1 MSEILRTENLTRN
14 FGSLCAVNN
23 VTFSVEQ
30 GEIRSV
36 IGPNGAGK
44 STFLDLIINK
54 TPPSSGKVFFKG
66 KEITGM
72 APHLI
77 VREGLGR
84 CFQISKFFPELTVFE
99 NVQIPCM
106 NTDGKTYDM
115 LHSGKDICKDRTEEL
130 LEAVGIQERR
140 EETAGRISYGDQRR
154 LEIAITLAT
163 NPIALLMDEP
173 TSGVARK
180 EGYGLMDLA
189 TRLAEDRGMTI
200 IFIEHDMD
208 IIFNYSQRISVLHH
222 GSLIATGSPMEIRQN
237 EVVQTSYLG
246 GAL

>member
-1 MSEILRTENLTRN
+1 MSEILRTEKLTRD
-14 FGSLCAVNN
+14 FGSLRAVNE
-23 VTFSVEQ
+23 VDFSVEK

-54 TPPSSGKVFFKG
+54 TPPTSGRVYFNG
-66 KEITGM
+66 LEITGM

-77 VREGLGR
+77 AREGLGR

-106 NTDGKTYDM
+106 NTAGKTYDM
-115 LHSGKDICKDRTEEL
+115 WHPGQNVCRSRVEEL
-130 LEAVGIQERR
+130 LEAVGIQEYRN
-140 EETAGRISYGDQRR
+140 EMAGCISYGDQRR

-163 NPIALLMDEP
+163 DPVVLLLDEP

-180 EGYGLMDLA
+180 EGFSLMDLVVS
-189 TRLAEDRGMTI
+189 LAEERGMTI
-200 IFIEHDMD
+200 VFIEHDMD
-208 IIFNYSQRISVLHH
+208 IIFNYSQKISVLHH
-222 GSLIATGSPMEIRQN
+222 GCLIATGSPEQIRKN
-237 EVVQTSYLG
+237 EVVQASYLG
-246 GAL
+246 GAI